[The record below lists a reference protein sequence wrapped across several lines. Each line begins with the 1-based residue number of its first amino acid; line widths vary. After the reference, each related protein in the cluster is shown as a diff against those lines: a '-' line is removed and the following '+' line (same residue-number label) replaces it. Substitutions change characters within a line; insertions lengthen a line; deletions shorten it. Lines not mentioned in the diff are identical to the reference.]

1 MSLLELLKKYESEGR
16 AMGHFNIANFDMLKA
31 ISRVT
36 RKYNVPVVIGT
47 SEGEGNYLG
56 IHRSVDMIKSYNE
69 EFGKEGGYR
78 LFLNADHAHSV
89 EKVREAAEAGYD
101 AVIFDAANLG
111 LEENIKKTKEAV
123 EAAKRINNQVVVEG
137 ELGYIGK
144 SSKILDKFPEDVSIE
159 PENLPTAED
168 ARKFVEE
175 TGVDMLAPAV
185 GNIHG
190 MLKNAKNPDLNIERI
205 KEIREAVSVPLVLH
219 GGSGLSDNDFR
230 KAIKA
235 GISLI
240 HISTEIRAAWR
251 ESLEKVL
258 ENKPDEIAPYK
269 IVPPVIK
276 RIEEVIEGKIKLFY
290 NL

>member
-1 MSLLELLKKYESEGR
+1 
-16 AMGHFNIANFDMLKA
+16 
-31 ISRVT
+31 
-36 RKYNVPVVIGT
+36 
-47 SEGEGNYLG
+47 
-56 IHRSVDMIKSYNE
+56 
-69 EFGKEGGYR
+69 
-78 LFLNADHAHSV
+78 
-89 EKVREAAEAGYD
+89 
-101 AVIFDAANLG
+101 
-111 LEENIKKTKEAV
+111 
-123 EAAKRINNQVVVEG
+123 
-137 ELGYIGK
+137 
-144 SSKILDKFPEDVSIE
+144 
-159 PENLPTAED
+159 
-168 ARKFVEE
+168 
-175 TGVDMLAPAV
+175 MLAPAV